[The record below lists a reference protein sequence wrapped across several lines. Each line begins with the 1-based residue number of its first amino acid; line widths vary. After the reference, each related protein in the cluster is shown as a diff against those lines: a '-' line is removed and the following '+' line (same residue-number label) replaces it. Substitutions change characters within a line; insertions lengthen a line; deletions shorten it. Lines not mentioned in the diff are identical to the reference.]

1 MMILSRGTAKMYTLL
16 VLMLSCIIYQVYQ
29 FEVNPEE
36 YSVSRSLRID
46 ANPSALFGFVTQTH
60 ILEKLLPWL
69 TRLAD
74 ADAKNVG
81 VGKFYRAFSKA
92 VLGEGKIHLMITEY
106 KVGKYLAL
114 ETEDQSYRQRI
125 EIQTKRYHDRTILS
139 TTIYSRRTSLLFHS
153 TIGQVL
159 QGKMKKHLDK
169 SLQHVSQIYKTLEN
183 ELQILP
189 SLSCI
194 NKPN

>member
-139 TTIYSRRTSLLFHS
+139 TTIYSRRTSLLFH
-153 TIGQVL
+153 I
-159 QGKMKKHLDK
+159 
-169 SLQHVSQIYKTLEN
+169 
-183 ELQILP
+183 
-189 SLSCI
+189 
-194 NKPN
+194 